1 MQLQL
6 SIITV
11 NLNNLEGLERT
22 IQSVRDQ
29 KLKNFEFVVIDG
41 VSKDG
46 SVECIG
52 DNRDIIHTA
61 VIEKDKGIYDAMNKG
76 IGLARGKYVIFL
88 NSGDF
93 FYNETVL
100 QEVFEKEHD
109 EDILYGHV
117 LSAGNVRRVPERVT
131 ASFILRRSLNHQ
143 GSFIKRS
150 LFDDLGLYETRFRY
164 DADWAFFIRAI
175 LEKKC
180 STYYVDRVIA
190 VFEGGGMSSK
200 RDFSHYTEQA
210 EVIQY
215 AYPEMHEFYKDYMDL
230 ILIKKEWMN
239 IQNSR
244 LHKVAFFLQKVLAK
258 FK

>member
-1 MQLQL
+1 MHPQLT
-6 SIITV
+6 IITV
-11 NLNNLEGLERT
+11 NLNNFHGLKRT

-29 KLKNFEFVVIDG
+29 KLKNYEFIVVDG

-46 SVECIG
+46 SVECIEE
-52 DNRDIIHTA
+52 NRDIIHTA
-61 VIEKDKGIYDAMNKG
+61 IVEKDKGIYDAMNKG
-76 IGLARGKYVIFL
+76 IGLAKGKYVIFL

-93 FYNETVL
+93 FYNDDVL
-100 QEVFEKEHD
+100 QEVFENQRD
-109 EDILYGHV
+109 EDIIYGHV
-117 LSAGNVRRVPERVT
+117 LSAGNVRRVPEKVT

-143 GSFIKRS
+143 GSFIKKT

-175 LEKKC
+175 LGKKC

-200 RDFSHYTEQA
+200 RDFSNYKEQT

-215 AYPEMHEFYKDYMDL
+215 AYPEMHDFYKDYMDL
-230 ILIKKEWMN
+230 VLIKKEWMN

-244 LHKVAFFLQKVLAK
+244 LHKVAFFLQKLLAK